1 MIRRVAMILVLAL
14 VAAACSGGTESG
26 GDGRLAIV
34 DQDGD
39 LAIHTAGGELVTT
52 LTEPGGEA
60 TIFQPVWSGPESIVF
75 VEEVDGAGSLVV
87 AGIDGN
93 ERRRVDFA
101 TAPFYV
107 YPRPGGDGSAD
118 IVILR
123 NHLEG
128 GLAAE
133 VIHHDGSVTALEG
146 GFPFFFTWTDDG
158 SVVAHVESSSVD
170 VVYPSPAPV
179 VATPGAFGAPGSR
192 GDELILVR
200 SSGPIA
206 NLTLVAGDRSTDL
219 ATVRGPVHLV
229 VGGDRV
235 AVRSIAQG
243 GTPGGIEARAQTIP
257 TLRPDALAV
266 VGLDDGT
273 VEIVA
278 TEGVVAFFWDPDGR
292 RLLYLVTGDDSE
304 LSWKVWEDGVVDDY
318 ASFVPD
324 ASWLATF
331 LPFFDQYAQS
341 MSLWSP
347 DGSAFAFPGIVGGES
362 GVWVQHLDQASPVRI
377 SLGSWVDWGPAG

>member
-1 MIRRVAMILVLAL
+1 MIRRVAMIAILAL
-14 VAAACSGGTESG
+14 FAAACSGGTESD

-39 LAIHTAGGELVTT
+39 LVIHTAGGELVTT
-52 LTEPGGEA
+52 VTEPGGVTA
-60 TIFQPVWSGPESIVF
+60 IFQPVWSGPESIVF
-75 VEEVDGAGSLVV
+75 VEQVGGAGSLVV
-87 AGIDGN
+87 AGLDGN
-93 ERRRVDFA
+93 ERRRVEFA

-118 IVILR
+118 IVTLR

-133 VIHHDGSVTALEG
+133 VIHDDGSVTALEG

-158 SVVAHVESSSVD
+158 SVVAHLESSSVD
-170 VVYPSPAPV
+170 VVYPNPAPV
-179 VATPGAFGAPGSR
+179 SDASGAFGAPGSR
-192 GDELILVR
+192 GDDVVLVR

-235 AVRSIAQG
+235 AVRSIAQEG
-243 GTPGGIEARAQTIP
+243 APGGIEARAQTIP
-257 TLRPDALAV
+257 TLAPDALAI

-292 RLLYLVTGDDSE
+292 RLLHLVTGDDAE
-304 LSWKVWEDGVVDDY
+304 LTWKVWEDGVVTDY

-324 ASWLATF
+324 PSWFANLV
-331 LPFFDQYAQS
+331 PFFDQYAQS

-347 DGSAFAFPGIVGGES
+347 DGKAFAFPGSVGGES

-377 SLGSWVDWGPAG
+377 SSGSWVAWGPEG